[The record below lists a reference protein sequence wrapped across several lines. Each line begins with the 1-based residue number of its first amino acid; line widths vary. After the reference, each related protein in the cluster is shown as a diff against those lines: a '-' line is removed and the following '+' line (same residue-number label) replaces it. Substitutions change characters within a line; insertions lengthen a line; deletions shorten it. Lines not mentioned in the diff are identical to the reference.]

1 MKPSDAAAVT
11 TFGEIEIGQSFTV
24 ERTFTAA
31 DVALFATI
39 SGDHSPL
46 HVDPEYAA
54 QTEFGRNV
62 VHGMLLASLF
72 SQLVGMRI
80 PGKHALYLGQDL
92 TFRRPILVG
101 EPVTA
106 LARVSGRNEA
116 TRTIS
121 LVTEVRGTDGKVA
134 VAGTAKVK
142 VRDDGA
148 SVVPAAGPGPS
159 PAARAADTAT
169 APVAFVAG
177 GSRGIGAQIARR
189 LATAGY
195 AVAVNYFRSKARAE
209 ALIDELKAEGAN
221 AIAVQGDVREAD
233 DVSAALQAVRQA
245 LGPVSVLVNV
255 ATGELQQGPFG
266 DFEWDAFQADLDYQV
281 KAVMLLCRGVH
292 AAMKASGGGAIVNVL
307 SQVVNGAPPAKM
319 APYVTAKYALMGLS
333 KALAAEWAGDG
344 IRVNMVSPGMV
355 QTELTEHYHER
366 VFKMEAAR
374 TPLGRLATPDD
385 VAAAVQFLASDE
397 ARFLTGVNLSVTGG
411 QVMS

>member
-1 MKPSDAAAVT
+1 MKPSEAAAVT
-11 TFGEIEIGQSFTV
+11 TFGEIEIGQAFSV
-24 ERTFTAA
+24 ERTFTTE
-31 DVALFATI
+31 DVAGFAAI

-46 HVDPEYAA
+46 HVDPDYAA

-101 EPVTA
+101 EPITA

-121 LVTEVRGTDGKVA
+121 LITEVRGADGKVA

-142 VRDDGA
+142 VRDNGA
-148 SVVPAAGPGPS
+148 SATRATAADLA
-159 PAARAADTAT
+159 PAARAKPDAA

-177 GSRGIGAQIARR
+177 GSRGIGAQIARH
-189 LATAGY
+189 LAGAGF
-195 AVAVNYFRSKARAE
+195 AVAVNYLRSKSRAE
-209 ALIDELKAEGAN
+209 ALVAELNAAGAS
-221 AIAVQGDVREAD
+221 AIAVQGDVREAG
-233 DVSAALQAVRQA
+233 DVSAALHTVSQA
-245 LGPVSVLVNV
+245 LGPVSILVNV

-266 DFEWDAFQADLDYQV
+266 EFEWDAFQADLDYQV
-281 KAVMLLCRGVH
+281 KAVMHLCRGVH

-307 SQVVNGAPPAKM
+307 SQVVNGAPPPKM

-374 TPLGRLATPDD
+374 TPLGRLATPND
-385 VAAAVQFLASDE
+385 VAAAVLFLASEE

>member
-11 TFGEIEIGQSFTV
+11 TFDQIEVGQSFTV
-24 ERTFTAA
+24 ERVFSAE
-31 DVALFATI
+31 DVAGFAAI

-46 HVDPEYAA
+46 HVDPDYAA
-54 QTEFGRNV
+54 TTEFGRNV

-101 EPVTA
+101 EPITA
-106 LARVSGRNEA
+106 LARVSARNEA

-121 LVTEVRGTDGKVA
+121 LVTEVRGADGKVA

-142 VRDDGA
+142 VRD
-148 SVVPAAGPGPS
+148 AGLPEQ
-159 PAARAADTAT
+159 RAAVADTMPAGSIAGSAGT
-169 APVAFVAG
+169 AVAFVAG

-189 LATAGY
+189 LSGAGY

-209 ALIDELKAEGAN
+209 ALVSELKAAGGRAL
-221 AIAVQGDVREAD
+221 AVQGDVREAD
-233 DVSAALQAVRQA
+233 DVAAALQAVEAA

-266 DFEWDAFQADLDYQV
+266 DFDWDAFQADLDYQV
-281 KAVMLLCRGVH
+281 KAVTHLCRGVH
-292 AAMKASGGGAIVNVL
+292 AAMKAAGGGAIVNVL
-307 SQVVNGAPPAKM
+307 SQVVNGAPPARM

-374 TPLGRLATPDD
+374 TPLGRLATPED
-385 VAAAVQFLASDE
+385 VAAAVLFLAGDD
-397 ARFLTGVNLSVTGG
+397 ARFMTGANLSVTGG

>member
-1 MKPSDAAAVT
+1 MKPSHAAAVT
-11 TFGEIEIGQSFTV
+11 TFGEIEIGQSFSV
-24 ERTFTAA
+24 ERTFTAEDIA
-31 DVALFATI
+31 GFAAI
-39 SGDHSPL
+39 SGDYSPL
-46 HVDPEYAA
+46 HVDPDYAA
-54 QTEFGRNV
+54 RTEFGRNV

-101 EPVTA
+101 EPITA

-121 LVTEVRGTDGKVA
+121 LVTEVRGADGKVA

-148 SVVPAAGPGPS
+148 GAPRAAS
-159 PAARAADTAT
+159 TDVAPAARAPGNAA

-177 GSRGIGAQIARR
+177 GARGIGAQIARR
-189 LATAGY
+189 LSAAGF

-209 ALIDELKAEGAN
+209 ALVDDLKATGAN
-221 AIAVQGDVREAD
+221 AIAVQGDVRNAD
-233 DVSAALQAVRQA
+233 DVAAALQSVSAAL
-245 LGPVSVLVNV
+245 GPVRVLVNV
-255 ATGELQQGPFG
+255 ATGALQQGPFG
-266 DFEWDAFQADLDYQV
+266 EFDWDAFQADLDYQV
-281 KAVMLLCRGVH
+281 KAVTHLCHGVY
-292 AAMKASGGGAIVNVL
+292 AAMKAAGGGAIVNLL

-374 TPLGRLATPDD
+374 TPLGRLATADD
-385 VAAAVQFLASDE
+385 VAAAVLFLASEE
-397 ARFLTGVNLSVTGG
+397 ARFLTGVNISVTGG